1 MGYSPT
7 VIGLSYIPQ
16 TFSFIIGGFCCR
28 AALNRT
34 TGSSL
39 LPWLLCV
46 YALSVVVFYLVA
58 TMTTPTLTKL
68 LIPFCI
74 MSPVDGA
81 IYPVAVGNTITS
93 FSDSIGKTVS
103 LQNTL
108 QLGLCFIAS
117 TLVSA
122 NVEQPLVATITVM
135 LSTVVLA
142 IFGYMMQR
150 GKFILK

>member
-1 MGYSPT
+1 M
-7 VIGLSYIPQ
+7 VIV
-16 TFSFIIGGFCCR
+16 
-28 AALNRT
+28 
-34 TGSSL
+34 
-39 LPWLLCV
+39 CV
-46 YALSVVVFYLVA
+46 YALSVVVFYLVE

-122 NVEQPLVATITVM
+122 NVEQPLAATITVM